1 MRTGLPIL
9 EQTFI
14 YMLLYHI
21 TRKKTIEKPHFEK
34 KRISSVTFAAAL
46 FLPKKIKSSDD
57 RFACVR
63 CCAEAVFRKYFILR
77 RDFLFIQFA
86 AQDLAHTYIK

>member
-1 MRTGLPIL
+1 MDFPCNFCRRSL
-9 EQTFI
+9 
-14 YMLLYHI
+14 
-21 TRKKTIEKPHFEK
+21 
-34 KRISSVTFAAAL
+34 SSE
-46 FLPKKIKSSDD
+46 KIKSSDD

-63 CCAEAVFRKYFILR
+63 CCAEAVFRKYFILQ